1 MKSFSVR
8 PCSTA
13 LRQKAAHSAASV
25 QAVGIV
31 KDCALRNSESEPT
44 AIAIATAEAASPLPN
59 LILPTRRA
67 RRPEA
72 DSSRL
77 AGAKKCAAQHDPPM
91 NGADEIR
98 LSKSA
103 RRAGQ
108 PRALR
113 SRARR
118 GVWKSLP

>member
-1 MKSFSVR
+1 MKSLSVR

-13 LRQKAAHSAASV
+13 LRQKAAHWAASV
-25 QAVGIV
+25 QAVGMV

-59 LILPTRRA
+59 LILPIRRA
-67 RRPEA
+67 RRPKA

-77 AGAKKCAAQHDPPM
+77 AGAKKCAGQDDRPM

-98 LSKSA
+98 RPKTA
-103 RRAGQ
+103 PAADQADGAWR
-108 PRALR
+108 PLR
-113 SRARR
+113 LCFWS
-118 GVWKSLP
+118 